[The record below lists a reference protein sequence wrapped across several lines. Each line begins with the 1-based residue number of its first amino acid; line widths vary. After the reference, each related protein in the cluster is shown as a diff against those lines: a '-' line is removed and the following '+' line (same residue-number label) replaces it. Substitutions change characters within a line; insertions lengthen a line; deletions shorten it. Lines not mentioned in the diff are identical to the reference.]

1 MDAVVTTDLDQLKS
15 WLDEL
20 QIAYYEC
27 DSCQALHLPHLQY
40 INGIFDAKIDILEDV
55 LVFTAIAELKP
66 SAIVPLMANL
76 SQINASSLF
85 IKTFLEISDDNLPKL
100 VLCQS
105 LSVGVGI
112 SFNQFE
118 LFLQKAEEQS
128 AEVISEIFNNGF
140 LYGERQE
147 TEEGDEGEGEE
158 DDVDI
163 NVSSTD
169 AAYTVH

>member
-1 MDAVVTTDLDQLKS
+1 MDAVVTIDLDQLKS

-20 QIAYYEC
+20 QIAFYEC

-40 INGIFDAKIDILEDV
+40 INGIFDAKIDVLDDV

-66 SAIVPLMANL
+66 SAIVPVMANL

-85 IKTFLEISDDNLPKL
+85 IKTFLEISDENLPKL
-100 VLCQS
+100 VLSQS
-105 LSVGVGI
+105 LPIAVGL

-118 LFLQKAEEQS
+118 LFLHKAGEQS
-128 AEVISEIFNNGF
+128 AEVISEIFNNDF

-147 TEEGDEGEGEE
+147 NEEE
-158 DDVDI
+158 DEDLDI
-163 NVSSTD
+163 TSSSTD
-169 AAYTVH
+169 SSYTVH

>member
-1 MDAVVTTDLDQLKS
+1 MNAVVTTDLDQLKS

-40 INGIFDAKIDILEDV
+40 ISGIFDAKIDILEDV

-85 IKTFLEISDDNLPKL
+85 IKTFLEISDENLPKL
-100 VLCQS
+100 VFCQS
-105 LSVGVGI
+105 FLVAAGI
-112 SFNQFE
+112 SLNQFD

-128 AEVISEIFNNGF
+128 AEVVSEIFNNGF
-140 LYGERQE
+140 LYGEKQE
-147 TEEGDEGEGEE
+147 SENEEE
-158 DDVDI
+158 DEDEDVEI
-163 NVSSTD
+163 NSASTD
-169 AAYTVH
+169 SSYTVH